1 MVEQIFMKKGFTLL
15 ELLVVIAIAAI
26 LVGIASASY
35 TSAQKKARDAK
46 RMGDMHSIQNAA
58 EQFYADNASS
68 YPANEGG
75 FTSTYLPGGFP
86 RDPKASPYEQYYYN
100 PTATGYT
107 MCSRLEN
114 TGTGNATSL
123 QAAGYPTTGGN
134 YFCVKN
140 LQ

>member
-1 MVEQIFMKKGFTLL
+1 MKKGFTLL

-35 TSAQKKARDAK
+35 TSAQRKARDSK

-58 EQFYADNASS
+58 EQFYADNGST
-68 YPANEGG
+68 YPTAGTAAAFNT
-75 FTSTYLPGGFP
+75 TSTYLPGGFP
-86 RDPKASPYEQYYYN
+86 SDPKPSPY
-100 PTATGYT
+100 TAYAYTVVSGGYFA
-107 MCSRLEN
+107 CALLEN
-114 TGTGNATSL
+114 PGKGNATSP
-123 QAAGYPTTGGN
+123 AGAGYPTTGD